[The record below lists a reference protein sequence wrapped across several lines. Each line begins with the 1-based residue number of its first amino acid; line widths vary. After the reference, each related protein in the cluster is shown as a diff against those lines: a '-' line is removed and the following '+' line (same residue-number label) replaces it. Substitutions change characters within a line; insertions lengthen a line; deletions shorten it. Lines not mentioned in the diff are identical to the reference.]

1 MVSICKTVGP
11 DFGQVRIEFDAAPC
25 GERTG
30 RPDREAGQVFRPA
43 GETRLTASSKACL
56 AGAISF
62 AFPFAPAL
70 LLETVLVPPC
80 FS

>member
-70 LLETVLVPPC
+70 LLETVLVRPC
-80 FS
+80 SS